1 MGGFEKFKGH
11 LIGTTAL
18 HGKVSLEVELPSVN
32 AVFSKREMGMEHYVP
47 NEIKEVLCA
56 HPL

>member
-32 AVFSKREMGMEHYVP
+32 AVFSEREMGMEH
-47 NEIKEVLCA
+47 EIKEVLCA